1 MNANPLNY
9 VRGLV
14 DGLAGAIQRG
24 EREAKTALT
33 KELAVWLPE
42 LRAFEPGD
50 EHAALKSETI
60 AAAEAALPK
69 TAAAKA

>member
-24 EREAKTALT
+24 EREAKAALT
-33 KELAVWLPE
+33 KELGHWLPL
-42 LRAFEPGD
+42 LREFQPGD
-50 EHAALKSETI
+50 EHESLKAEAIS
-60 AAAEAALPK
+60 AAEAALPK

>member
-14 DGLAGAIQRG
+14 DGVAGAIQRG
-24 EREAKTALT
+24 EREAKAALI
-33 KELAVWLPE
+33 KELGVWLPA
-42 LRAFEPGD
+42 LREFEPGD
-50 EHAALKSETI
+50 EHASLKAETL